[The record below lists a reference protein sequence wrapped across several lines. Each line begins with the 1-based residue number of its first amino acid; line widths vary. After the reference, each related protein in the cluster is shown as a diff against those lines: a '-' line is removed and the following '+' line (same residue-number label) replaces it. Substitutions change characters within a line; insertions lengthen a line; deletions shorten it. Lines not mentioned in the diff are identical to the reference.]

1 MKLQKRRT
9 KSIRT
14 INIITKHHENCE
26 PKDKCVTDILTNT
39 LQLQDRCHGCFN
51 VWRVIVTNV
60 YTQKIERLLS
70 IFTVIKRD
78 LSAKRTLNTPNQ
90 QNSMRHCAGCC
101 RVDNLLTSIC
111 VIYNKRVWTL
121 SQRLITGCCRKVT
134 PVIGTNFALDVAADT
149 RVCRR

>member
-78 LSAKRTLNTPNQ
+78 LSAKKDATYTEPAEFYATL
-90 QNSMRHCAGCC
+90 C
-101 RVDNLLTSIC
+101 RV
-111 VIYNKRVWTL
+111 L
-121 SQRLITGCCRKVT
+121 SCR
-134 PVIGTNFALDVAADT
+134 
-149 RVCRR
+149 